1 MDARHSRESSN
12 QAWWRRLWTPAF
24 AGVTG
29 GAGID
34 LRPGEARALGLAFA
48 FHFVVLASYYVLR
61 PIRDEIGAAG
71 GLENLSWLFTATLV
85 AMLAANVLFSAVAA
99 RLPRRR
105 FIPLAYRFFIGA
117 LGAFFLLMQVD
128 PAGVASWVG
137 SAFYVWVSVFNLFVV
152 SVFWAFMADLFTAE
166 QGKRLFGFVAVG
178 GTLGAILGGV
188 LTAQLVH
195 VVGSAALLVLS
206 ALLLEVAV
214 WCVKLFPGDSSFPRK
229 QGLDP
234 RVRGDDEKPEWPLGG
249 TFWSGIAHVF
259 RSPYLLGICGFM
271 LLHSVTSTLVYF
283 QQADLAGQAFADR
296 AARTA
301 FFAQLD
307 VAVNVLTVVMQVFLT
322 GRLLKWLGVGLT
334 LALLP
339 LVSLA
344 GFAAM
349 ALAPSLA
356 LLAAFQ
362 IARRAVNYAVSRPAR
377 EVLFTVLPREDKYKA
392 KAFTDTFVYR
402 AGDQVGAWSYPVLR
416 ALGLGLA
423 GVSAVGIPLAAS
435 WVALS
440 VWLGRR
446 QAKASG
452 ASYSRLVRTNTMPD
466 TGLSPY
472 SASSSAGIR

>member
-1 MDARHSRESSN
+1 M
-12 QAWWRRLWTPAF
+12 TKG
-24 AGVTG
+24 AGVT
-29 GAGID
+29 
-34 LRPGEARALGLAFA
+34 LQPGEGRALALAFL
-48 FHFVVLASYYVLR
+48 FHFAVLASYYVLR

-85 AMLAANVLFSAVAA
+85 AMLGANVLFSAAAA
-99 RLPRRR
+99 RLSRRR
-105 FIPLAYRFFIGA
+105 FIPLAYRFFMA
-117 LGAFFLLMQVD
+117 TLVAFFLLMQVE
-128 PAGVASWVG
+128 PAGVVSWVG

-152 SVFWAFMADLFTAE
+152 SVFWAFMADLFAAE
-166 QGKRLFGFVAVG
+166 QGKRLFGFIAVG
-178 GTLGAILGGV
+178 GTLGAITGGL
-188 LTAQLVH
+188 LTAQLVD
-195 VVGSAALLVLS
+195 VVGSAALLVVS

-214 WCVKLFPGDSSFPRK
+214 WCVRVMPSREAARHRVDDGIPRSA
-229 QGLDP
+229 
-234 RVRGDDEKPEWPLGG
+234 RDDTDRPEWPLGG

-283 QQADLAGQAFADR
+283 QQADIAGREFADR
-296 AARTA
+296 AARTT

-307 VAVNVLTVVMQVFLT
+307 VAVNVLTVLMQVFLT

-339 LVSLA
+339 IVSLG

-362 IARRAVNYAVSRPAR
+362 VARRAVNYAVSRPAR

-402 AGDQVGAWSYPVLR
+402 AGDQVGAWAYPALR

-423 GVSAVGIPLAAS
+423 GVSAVGVPLAAG

-440 VWLGRR
+440 IWLGKR
-446 QAKASG
+446 QAACHPEARSAAGSRSG
-452 ASYSRLVRTNTMPD
+452 RVPSLSLGMTS
-466 TGLSPY
+466 SPY
-472 SASSSAGIR
+472 

>member
-1 MDARHSRESSN
+1 MRE
-12 QAWWRRLWTPAF
+12 RLTALRGF
-24 AGVTG
+24 VV
-29 GAGID
+29 D
-34 LRPGEARALGLAFA
+34 LRPDEARALGLAFL

-71 GLENLSWLFTATLV
+71 GLENLSWLFTATLA
-85 AMLAANVLFSAVAA
+85 AMLVANVLFSAVAA
-99 RLPRRR
+99 RLSRRR
-105 FIPLAYRFFIGA
+105 FIPLAYRFFIGT
-117 LGAFFLLMQVD
+117 LGAFFLLMQLD
-128 PAGVASWVG
+128 PAGVVSWVG
-137 SAFYVWVSVFNLFVV
+137 GAFYVWVSVFNLFVV

-195 VVGSAALLVLS
+195 VVGSAALLIVS

-214 WCVKLFPGDSSFPRK
+214 WCVKLFPADSSFSPKRESS
-229 QGLDP
+229 LDP
-234 RVRGDDEKPEWPLGG
+234 RVGGNGDRPEWPLGG

-259 RSPYLLGICGFM
+259 RSPYLLGICAFT

-283 QQADLAGQAFADR
+283 QQADVVRTAFADR
-296 AARTA
+296 GARTA

-307 VAVNVLTVVMQVFLT
+307 VAVNVLTVVMQLFLT

-349 ALAPSLA
+349 AAAPSLA

-402 AGDQVGAWSYPVLR
+402 AGDQVGAWSYPALR

-423 GVSAVGIPLAAS
+423 GVSAVGVPLAAT

-446 QAKASG
+446 QAEVAG
-452 ASYSRLVRTNTMPD
+452 PYSRLVRRNTMPE
-466 TGLSPY
+466 TGLVPY
-472 SASSSAGIR
+472 SASSSPGMR

>member
-1 MDARHSRESSN
+1 MMDPVRPRDRDDGKPAR
-12 QAWWRRLWTPAF
+12 WRRLRAAAF
-24 AGVTG
+24 AGVTV
-29 GAGID
+29 A
-34 LRPGEARALGLAFA
+34 PGEARAVGLAFV

-99 RLPRRR
+99 RQSRRR
-105 FIPLAYRFFIGA
+105 FIPLAYRCFIGT

-166 QGKRLFGFVAVG
+166 QGKRLFGFIAVG

-214 WCVKLFPGDSSFPRK
+214 WCVKLFPERPVGAALAATVAPK
-229 QGLDP
+229 GAP
-234 RVRGDDEKPEWPLGG
+234 AETGAEWPLGG

-296 AARTA
+296 AARTT
-301 FFAQLD
+301 FFARLD

-362 IARRAVNYAVSRPAR
+362 VARRAVNYAVSRPAR

-402 AGDQVGAWSYPVLR
+402 AGDQLGAWSYPALR

-423 GVSAVGIPLAAS
+423 GVSLVGVPLAAA

-446 QAKASG
+446 QADPSG
-452 ASYSRLVRTNTMPD
+452 APYSRLVRRNTMPD
-466 TGLSPY
+466 TGSSPY
-472 SASSSAGIR
+472 SASSSAGSR

>member
-1 MDARHSRESSN
+1 
-12 QAWWRRLWTPAF
+12 
-24 AGVTG
+24 
-29 GAGID
+29 
-34 LRPGEARALGLAFA
+34 
-48 FHFVVLASYYVLR
+48 
-61 PIRDEIGAAG
+61 
-71 GLENLSWLFTATLV
+71 
-85 AMLAANVLFSAVAA
+85 
-99 RLPRRR
+99 
-105 FIPLAYRFFIGA
+105 
-117 LGAFFLLMQVD
+117 
-128 PAGVASWVG
+128 
-137 SAFYVWVSVFNLFVV
+137 
-152 SVFWAFMADLFTAE
+152 VFWAFMADLFAAE
-166 QGKRLFGFVAVG
+166 QGKRLFGAIAVG
-178 GTLGAILGGV
+178 GTLGAILGGL
-188 LTAQLVH
+188 LTAQLVE
-195 VVGSAALLVLS
+195 VVGSAALLLVS

-214 WCVKLFPGDSSFPRK
+214 WCVKRFPEVPAGAASAASVAARAAAA
-229 QGLDP
+229 GS
-234 RVRGDDEKPEWPLGG
+234 PEWPLGG

-259 RSPYLLGICGFM
+259 RSKYLLGICGFM

-283 QQADLAGQAFADR
+283 QQADIAGREFADR

-322 GRLLKWLGVGLT
+322 GRLLKALGVGLT

-392 KAFTDTFVYR
+392 KAFADTFVYR
-402 AGDQVGAWSYPVLR
+402 AGDQIGAWAYPALR

-423 GVSAVGIPLAAS
+423 GVSAIGMPLAAG

-446 QAKASG
+446 QAG
-452 ASYSRLVRTNTMPD
+452 AADAPAAAYSSAARTNTIPD

-472 SASSSAGIR
+472 SPSSAPGMR

>member
-1 MDARHSRESSN
+1 MDVR
-12 QAWWRRLWTPAF
+12 PAE
-24 AGVTG
+24 
-29 GAGID
+29 
-34 LRPGEARALGLAFA
+34 RRALLLAFV
-48 FHFVVLASYYVLR
+48 FHFAVLASYYVLR

-85 AMLAANVLFSAVAA
+85 AMLGANVLFGAAAA

-105 FIPLAYRFFIGA
+105 FIPLAYRFFIA
-117 LGAFFLLMQVD
+117 TLGAFFLLMQVE
-128 PAGVASWVG
+128 PAGVVSWVG

-152 SVFWAFMADLFTAE
+152 SVFWAFMADLFDAE

-178 GTLGAILGGV
+178 GTLGAIVGGLV
-188 LTAQLVH
+188 TAQLVD
-195 VVGSAALLVLS
+195 VVGTAALLVVS

-214 WCVKLFPGDSSFPRK
+214 WCVKSFPEDSSFPRRRESNSE
-229 QGLDP
+229 LDA
-234 RVRGDDEKPEWPLGG
+234 RLRGRDDGSPEWPLGG

-283 QQADLAGQAFADR
+283 QQADIAGQAFADR
-296 AARTA
+296 TARTA

-307 VAVNVLTVVMQVFLT
+307 IAVNVLTVLMQLFLT

-339 LVSLA
+339 LVSLG
-344 GFAAM
+344 GFVAM

-402 AGDQVGAWSYPVLR
+402 AGDQVGAWSYPALR
-416 ALGLGLA
+416 ALGFGLA
-423 GVSAVGIPLAAS
+423 GVSAVGIPLAAG
-435 WVALS
+435 WVGLS

-446 QAKASG
+446 QAG
-452 ASYSRLVRTNTMPD
+452 AAGPYSRLVRTNTMPE
-466 TGLSPY
+466 TGFSPY
-472 SASSSAGIR
+472 SASISPGIR

>member
-1 MDARHSRESSN
+1 MDVR
-12 QAWWRRLWTPAF
+12 PAE
-24 AGVTG
+24 
-29 GAGID
+29 
-34 LRPGEARALGLAFA
+34 RRALLLAFL
-48 FHFVVLASYYVLR
+48 FHFAVLASYYVLR

-85 AMLAANVLFSAVAA
+85 AMLGANVLFSAAAA

-105 FIPLAYRFFIGA
+105 FIPLAYRCFMA
-117 LGAFFLLMQVD
+117 TLAAFFLLMQVD
-128 PAGVASWVG
+128 PAGVVSWVG

-152 SVFWAFMADLFTAE
+152 SVFWAFMADFFTAE

-178 GTLGAILGGV
+178 GTLGAILGGL
-188 LTAQLVH
+188 LTAQFVG
-195 VVGSAALLVLS
+195 VVGSAALLVVS

-214 WCVKLFPGDSSFPRK
+214 WCVKLFPADPAFPRAPESSR
-229 QGLDP
+229 DP
-234 RVRGDDEKPEWPLGG
+234 RVRGDDDKPEWPLGG

-283 QQADLAGQAFADR
+283 QQADIAGQAFADR

-307 VAVNVLTVVMQVFLT
+307 VAVNVLTVLMQLFLT

-339 LVSLA
+339 LVSLG
-344 GFAAM
+344 GFVAM
-349 ALAPSLA
+349 AAAPSLA

-362 IARRAVNYAVSRPAR
+362 VARRAVNYAVSRPAR

-402 AGDQVGAWSYPVLR
+402 AGDQLGAWSYPALR

-423 GVSAVGIPLAAS
+423 GVSAVGIPLAAG
-435 WVALS
+435 WVGLS

-446 QAKASG
+446 QAG
-452 ASYSRLVRTNTMPD
+452 AAGAYSRLVRTNTMPD

-472 SASSSAGIR
+472 SASSAPGIR

>member
-1 MDARHSRESSN
+1 MESPRHSRAN
-12 QAWWRRLWTPAF
+12 GDPAWWRRLWTPAF
-24 AGVTG
+24 AGATERRAVT
-29 GAGID
+29 
-34 LRPGEARALGLAFA
+34 LAFL

-105 FIPLAYRFFIGA
+105 FIPLAYRCFIGTLA
-117 LGAFFLLMQVD
+117 AFFLLMQVE

-178 GTLGAILGGV
+178 GTLGAIVGGL
-188 LTAQLVH
+188 LTAQLVD
-195 VVGSAALLVLS
+195 VVGSAALLAVS

-214 WCVKLFPGDSSFPRK
+214 WCVKLFPVGAPLGATVAAK
-229 QGLDP
+229 AAP
-234 RVRGDDEKPEWPLGG
+234 TETPPEWPLGG

-283 QQADLAGQAFADR
+283 QQADIAGQAFADR

-307 VAVNVLTVVMQVFLT
+307 VAVNVLTVLMQVFLT
-322 GRLLKWLGVGLT
+322 GRLLKWLGVGVT

-339 LVSLA
+339 LVSLG
-344 GFAAM
+344 GFVAM
-349 ALAPSLA
+349 ALAPSLV

-362 IARRAVNYAVSRPAR
+362 VARRAVNYAVSRPAR

-402 AGDQVGAWSYPVLR
+402 TGDQVGAWAYPALR
-416 ALGLGLA
+416 ALGFGLA
-423 GVSAVGIPLAAS
+423 GVSAVGVPLTAA

-440 VWLGRR
+440 AWLGRR
-446 QAKASG
+446 QADASG
-452 ASYSRLVRTNTMPD
+452 AAYSRLVRRNTMPD
-466 TGLSPY
+466 TGVSPY
-472 SASSSAGIR
+472 SASSPAGMR